1 MQTPVA
7 TLLFVTS
14 AVVLACLV
22 VDYAFVITEQT
33 IDTEASPQIDRI
45 RNLENMILNQTYTLI
60 NEIDSL
66 NQTYTQQIDQVFP

>member
-22 VDYAFVITEQT
+22 VDYALVITEQT

-45 RNLENMILNQTYTLI
+45 RNLENMILNQTDTLI